1 MANCIILFGDH
12 GLPCLHKSAGPFR
25 IATELRNN
33 GYSVQT
39 LDVSGIHSNDPI
51 LFRLVDSFVDEN
63 TYWVGISGTFLFNIL
78 GTQFKKFKDI
88 NGNNNEVSDNLKIF
102 MDACRKKNPNIKFI
116 YGGSKKYQ
124 ISKLGFY
131 TFVGYA
137 DREIVEFTRWCAD
150 KKYKPNISRLGKVI
164 TCSEYEDFYK
174 SGIRYQEEDLIL
186 PGECLPLEV
195 ARGCIFK
202 CDFCA
207 FPMNG
212 KTKGEWVRRPEV
224 IRDELIYN
232 WEKFGI
238 DTYDFAD
245 DTYNDSID
253 KVRLLHDKVF
263 TKLPFKMKFTS
274 YIRLDLVMRNPET
287 IELLRDSG
295 LESAVMGIETL
306 NFKSAKA
313 IGKGVDPMKQIE
325 FVAKLKTN
333 EWKDILVSSGFILGL
348 PHDTVKDLEFAEEFF
363 LSKNNP
369 LDHWMVNP
377 LGIFPPSDTD
387 HINWYSSIDK
397 DHKSYGYELDGD
409 PHIGGQWVPWT
420 HKENEIDW
428 KMCDTVAKRIL
439 STSATTLSNYKV
451 GGNFYWGRLNMG
463 IPREDLFNLS
473 WAEIHQ
479 KYDVE
484 ILKNNVKKE
493 YYRRFNELC
502 TSNNSL

>member
-1 MANCIILFGDH
+1 
-12 GLPCLHKSAGPFR
+12 
-25 IATELRNN
+25 
-33 GYSVQT
+33 
-39 LDVSGIHSNDPI
+39 
-51 LFRLVDSFVDEN
+51 
-63 TYWVGISGTFLFNIL
+63 
-78 GTQFKKFKDI
+78 
-88 NGNNNEVSDNLKIF
+88 
-102 MDACRKKNPNIKFI
+102 
-116 YGGSKKYQ
+116 
-124 ISKLGFY
+124 
-131 TFVGYA
+131 
-137 DREIVEFTRWCAD
+137 
-150 KKYKPNISRLGKVI
+150 
-164 TCSEYEDFYK
+164 
-174 SGIRYQEEDLIL
+174 
-186 PGECLPLEV
+186 
-195 ARGCIFK
+195 
-202 CDFCA
+202 
-207 FPMNG
+207 MNG

-325 FVAKLKTN
+325 FVAKLKTD
-333 EWKDILVSSGFILGL
+333 EWKNILVSSGFILGL

-397 DHKSYGYELDGD
+397 DHKSYGYELDGN
-409 PHIGGQWVPWT
+409 PHIGGQWVPWV
-420 HKENEIDW
+420 HKTNGTDW

-439 STSATTLSNYKV
+439 SASATTLPNYKV

-484 ILKNNVKKE
+484 ILKNSVKKE
-493 YYRRFNELC
+493 YYKRFNKLC
-502 TSNNSL
+502 TLNNSL